1 MKKFFKKV
9 GKACMKVLSSI
20 GRFFKRAFSPIYR
33 YFCRRYAGLKTLV
46 MMQLKDKLNFS
57 FKADKKGA
65 LTKLILFI
73 LMFAIVTAIIA
84 VIFYLMNLLSVF
96 GHTQD
101 VPISVFNLV
110 FIAMLVLSTLSCIV
124 QLTNSLFFSRDNL
137 VLLSYP
143 VRANVVFLSKL
154 VVFYVIELIKEVMF
168 VVPMFL
174 AYGIIFRFS
183 FIYFPWVIVMFFII
197 AMIPVA
203 IASVVSIPYMFV
215 KMFLTKRPLLQDIF
229 FLVVLIVIT
238 VLVFIVINMIPENLH
253 FLTRWS
259 TAISDNQKA
268 YREYLLDFANDL
280 EVWMKPIYYVSALVM
295 GATQNIDSPRNIMS
309 VFNSASPIILIAVIG
324 TLALLFV
331 LAYLLAKP
339 LFFKIAVKPFEY
351 NKKVIFHN
359 FSRNKTRVKSYSYS
373 DAFVPVLNKE
383 YKGKD
388 LLDLRNKFEKAL
400 NEIVKQGDL
409 FENDKINNKKICR
422 LLKKQSGI
430 DFVVVSSEEF
440 VDQYHIGFFVE
451 YRNHIPSLVL
461 AKHVGIS
468 YVDCYDPNYLKKQNL
483 TKTAFFSSMWKDIL
497 MDIRTP
503 GKLVG
508 NYILLVITP
517 VAIALLNKLFASI
530 NTNFLGVTLTIIFNI
545 LIITLIPLSSNVMF
559 ASIYSREGESA
570 YLLKAAPANYM
581 KTLTAKLVL
590 RAILMTVS
598 ILITCILYRYYASDF
613 TRTFIKPLW
622 LFFAVTGLYLGHL
635 IWSAELDFM
644 NPQDALYRETG
655 EGNISNSNE
664 TTSLIL
670 VYVIT
675 LAFTGISF
683 FMINDNIIY
692 SFYKIGLVGLAFLG
706 CRILLFVLKIK
717 GYRNSRGERGRD

>member
-1 MKKFFKKV
+1 
-9 GKACMKVLSSI
+9 MKVLSPI
-20 GRFFKRAFSPIYR
+20 GRFFKRAFNPIYR

-46 MMQLKDKLNFS
+46 MMQLKDKLSFS

-65 LTKLILFI
+65 LTKLILWFI
-73 LMFAIVTAIIA
+73 MFALVTAIVA
-84 VIFYLMNLLSVF
+84 VLFYLSNFLFVF
-96 GHTQD
+96 GPAGD
-101 VPISVFNLV
+101 VPICVFNIF
-110 FIAMLVLSTLSCIV
+110 FISMLLLSTISCIV
-124 QLTNSLFFSRDNL
+124 QLTNSLFFSKDNL

-143 VRANVVFLSKL
+143 VRSNVVFLSKL
-154 VVFYVIELIKEVMF
+154 IVFYVIELIKEVMF

-174 AYGIIFRFS
+174 AYGIIFNFS
-183 FIYFPWVIVMFFII
+183 GGYYPWVILMFFII

-203 IASVVSIPYMFV
+203 IASIVSIPYMFV
-215 KMFLTKRPLLQDIF
+215 KMFLTKRPLLQDLTF
-229 FLVVLIVIT
+229 VAVLIALT
-238 VLVFIVINMIPENLH
+238 VLAFMVINMIPENLH
-253 FLTRWS
+253 FLTRWATPPS
-259 TAISDNQKA
+259 EDMKS
-268 YREYLLDFANDL
+268 YRQIFLDFANQY
-280 EVWMKPIYYVSALVM
+280 EVWFTPLYLVSALAM
-295 GATQNIDSPRNIMS
+295 GAKQSIESPRGIPSLFNNQSGLILVGVVGS
-309 VFNSASPIILIAVIG
+309 VF
-324 TLALLFV
+324 LLF
-331 LAYLLAKP
+331 LLSYLLAKP

-359 FSRNKTRVKSYSYS
+359 FSRTKTRVKSYSYG
-373 DAFVPVLNKE
+373 DAFVPVLDRE

-388 LLDLRNKFEKAL
+388 LLDLRYKYEKAL
-400 NEIVKQGDL
+400 KEIVKQGGL

-422 LLKKQSGI
+422 LLKKQLCME
-430 DFVVVSSEEF
+430 FVVVSSEDF
-440 VDQYHIGFFVE
+440 VEHHQIGFFVE

-483 TKTAFFSSMWKDIL
+483 TKTAFFSAMWKDFL

-530 NTNFLGVTLTIIFNI
+530 NTNFLGVTLTILFNI

-559 ASIYSREGESA
+559 ASIYSKEGESA

-590 RAILMTVS
+590 RAILMTIS
-598 ILITCILYRYYASDF
+598 ILVTCILYRYYASEI
-613 TRTFIKPLW
+613 TRIFIKPVW
-622 LFFAVTGLYLGHL
+622 LFIGVLSVYLAHM

-655 EGNISNSNE
+655 EGNISNPNE
-664 TTSLIL
+664 TTSMVL
-670 VYVIT
+670 VYVLT
-675 LAFTGISF
+675 LAFTGICF
-683 FMINDNIIY
+683 FLLSDNIMIA
-692 SFYKIGLVGLAFLG
+692 FYKIAMVGLAVLAS
-706 CRILLFVLKIK
+706 RILLFVLKIK